1 MTVVANMLMNTQ
13 MFPGPK
19 TAQTNPKKGEGAFGK
34 VVAEALGLN
43 VPQEQDE
50 MTSEQLLNLLAQFQD
65 ELNDQNGTDLSLE
78 EVIGQLHTELSHFQQ
93 IPQPLLKNLVKTMPI
108 LEPLDG
114 NGEEIIKDLKQS
126 GMGRPMI
133 EVMQQIDPQL
143 FERNM
148 KPEGRLQEFIKFL
161 MKNDALHAIPQQ
173 HNLKQMLMDLQGKA
187 APQSTGNTTA
197 PTNDLK
203 MTSKNFN
210 QSMFFHM
217 KNQPAAP
224 AGKTGSQEI
233 GVQLPKSEGVTASG
247 LFSVTSP
254 TNMSKVEQFILHA
267 PQEHTPSSQF
277 GNDLAKILNRGR
289 IMTLPNGSTQLS
301 IKLFPE
307 NLGSLDIQIVQRNG
321 EIAAKIIASTV
332 QAKELIE
339 TNLHQLRH
347 SLQSQN
353 INIDKIEIS
362 SHTPEWMSDDPEHDN
377 QQSSSREQ
385 THEEGHKN
393 EEENQGS
400 FEQLLKEMG
409 IDEEV

>member
-1 MTVVANMLMNTQ
+1 MTIVANMLMNTQ
-13 MFPGPK
+13 MFSGSK
-19 TAQTNPKKGEGAFGK
+19 TAQTNTKVGEGAFGK

-43 VPQEQDE
+43 QQQEE
-50 MTSEQLLNLLAQFQD
+50 MTSEQLLNQLEKFRD
-65 ELNDQNGTDLSLE
+65 ELNDLNGTDLSLE
-78 EVIGQLHTELSHFQQ
+78 ELIGQLQTELSDSQQ
-93 IPQPLLKNLVKTMPI
+93 IPPPLLKNLMKTMPI
-108 LEPLDG
+108 LEPIQHG
-114 NGEEIIKDLKQS
+114 NDQNVIKDLKQS
-126 GMGRPMI
+126 GMDKPVL
-133 EVMQQIDPQL
+133 ELLQQNDPQL
-143 FERNM
+143 LKGNM

-161 MKNDALHAIPQQ
+161 MKNDAAHTLPQQ

-187 APQSTGNTTA
+187 AQQSTGNTTA
-197 PTNDLK
+197 PTNEQK

-210 QSMFFHM
+210 QSMFLQM

-224 AGKTGSQEI
+224 AGNTGGQEI
-233 GVQLPKSEGVTASG
+233 GVQLPKSEGGTTSG

-267 PQEHTPSSQF
+267 PQEHTPSTQF
-277 GNDLAKILNRGR
+277 GNELAKLLNRGR

-347 SLQSQN
+347 SLQGQN
-353 INIDKIEIS
+353 ITIDKIEIS
-362 SHTPEWMSDDPEHDN
+362 SHTPDWMSDDQEREN
-377 QQSSSREQ
+377 QQSSSEEHTQEQ
-385 THEEGHKN
+385 EHKN
-393 EEENQGS
+393 DEENQGS